1 MSATTCAAVVSWPWP
16 CGVVPS
22 VTTTSPKM
30 SSLTVATSLLPEN
43 WRSGLISCDW
53 PKLFVPESSV
63 EPIPSPS
70 SLPREA
76 ASARRSSMLVGAD
89 ELERHVQRPRVVAGV
104 VDAAV
109 RRLVR
114 HVLGLD
120 VVLAADLDRIEP
132 ERVRDDVDDP
142 LGEPELLHAR
152 VAAVRRD
159 GRLVRHRL
167 RELEPDVAPLVH
179 PGRDLRPDHAA
190 ERLVAEIRAG
200 VVDRLRAEAEQR
212 AVGLDRDLGA
222 LEPALVAVRHRLVEL
237 GPPLRPLDRA
247 VELAREQAADDEL
260 RVRRD
265 LVAEAA
271 ADVLRDDAQLV
282 EPDAHRRAHHD
293 RREAGE
299 LVVRVHRPLA
309 RAAVVLDERA
319 VALERRR
326 VEAVEVELV
335 DRDDVVGLGERRVDV
350 APLPDARVREVAA
363 ALLVEHGRA
372 LGERGLRASTTTSSG
387 S

>member
-43 WRSGLISCDW
+43 CRSGLISCDW

-70 SLPREA
+70 SLPA
-76 ASARRSSMLVGAD
+76 ARRLGPPLLDRVVAD
-89 ELERHVQRPRVVAGV
+89 ELERHVERPRVVAGV

-120 VVLAADLDRIEP
+120 VVALAQLDGVEA
-132 ERVRDDVDDP
+132 ELVRDDVDDA
-142 LGEPELLHAR
+142 LGEPELLHPR
-152 VAAVRRD
+152 VPAVRRD

-167 RELEPDVAPLVH
+167 RELEVDVAPLVH

-190 ERLVAEIRAG
+190 ERLVAEVRAG

-212 AVGLDRDLGA
+212 AVGLDGDLGVE
-222 LEPALVAVRHRLVEL
+222 EPALVAVRHRLVEL
-237 GPPLRPLDRA
+237 GAPLRPLDRPA
-247 VELAREQAADDEL
+247 ELARQQAAGDEL
-260 RVRRD
+260 RVRGD

-271 ADVLRDDAQLV
+271 ADVLRDHA
-282 EPDAHRRAHHD
+282 
-293 RREAGE
+293 
-299 LVVRVHRPLA
+299 
-309 RAAVVLDERA
+309 
-319 VALERRR
+319 
-326 VEAVEVELV
+326 ELV
-335 DRDDVVGLGERRVDV
+335 DARPASR
-350 APLPDARVREVAA
+350 AP
-363 ALLVEHGRA
+363 
-372 LGERGLRASTTTSSG
+372 S
-387 S
+387 